1 MSESTNHPTQKELS
15 EAALQAKQGQS
26 GILGENLLAGYLTH
40 EELADQLD
48 VSTRTIDRWRRL
60 REAPPVTRVGKRLL
74 YRRAAVEAWLAS
86 RETDSAAA

>member
-1 MSESTNHPTQKELS
+1 MSESTNYPTQKELS

-26 GILGENLLAGYLTH
+26 DVLGENLLAGYLTH

-86 RETDSAAA
+86 REIDSAAT